1 MDLGLTGKV
10 VLVAASSKGLG
21 KATAMAFAREGAR
34 VVICAR
40 NKEALAQAE
49 DEIRRHYPT
58 EVLALDCDLTQVEE
72 IKKLVEAVM
81 DNFGRVDVLVNNA
94 GGPAPGFFP
103 DMGDEDWEQAYQL
116 SLMSSVRLT
125 REVLP
130 VMLRQKYGRIVNI
143 TSVTVKQ
150 PIDQLLLSN
159 SIRMGVI
166 GWAKTLSN
174 QVADKGIT
182 INNVCPG
189 WTRTGRVDSLLK
201 SQADARGISV
211 DEAEKA
217 ITEAIPMQRMGTP
230 QEFADL
236 VVFLGSERAGYMTG
250 TTIQIDG
257 GMTVGYY

>member
-94 GGPAPGFFP
+94 GGPAPGFFL
-103 DMGDEDWEQAYQL
+103 DMQDEDWEQAYQL
-116 SLMSSVRLT
+116 NLMSSVRLT